1 MGREQGRR
9 WIATQRRGAMYVCQ
23 GTRLIFGMLTLQPQ
37 GEGVSPLPEVLD
49 AVLHLLH
56 HAHSCNSPDAPLK
69 SQAAFNTLTAFNTTC
84 KSSGLNFALRT
95 SFAKT
100 AACALVTCSDRSPHE
115 PMAKSLD
122 DFSSLCAVASP
133 FASKSSWVVCSSD
146 RCGARCGRK
155 MVNGDVSR
163 NSVGVRRRGKAV

>member
-1 MGREQGRR
+1 MRNTSGWGGSPETGPQPKCQQIYLDRQRETHTARQMGRRNG
-9 WIATQRRGAMYVCQ
+9 
-23 GTRLIFGMLTLQPQ
+23 RLIGN
-37 GEGVSPLPEVLD
+37 D
-49 AVLHLLH
+49 ALLYLLR
-56 HAHSCNSPDAPLK
+56 HAHSCDSPDAPLK
-69 SQAAFNTLTAFNTTC
+69 SQAAFNRLTAFNTTC